1 MRFSSIAVIAV
12 AFAAAC
18 GGGETPAGDTSA
30 AASSAAPATTAS
42 AASGSDCVAG
52 TYTQPSPSFSP
63 KFVFN
68 ADGTG
73 EETQAESQGGQT
85 RKFTWKTK
93 DANQLTITFP
103 AEGSQRENS
112 TDWAYN
118 CEGKTFANM
127 YKKQ

>member
-1 MRFSSIAVIAV
+1 MKLSSIAAIVLVSAM
-12 AFAAAC
+12 ACARGDSGATDTTAASTATA
-18 GGGETPAGDTSA
+18 TPTTSA
-30 AASSAAPATTAS
+30 
-42 AASGSDCVAG
+42 SGDGCVAG

-73 EETQAESQGGQT
+73 EETQAASQGGKT
-85 RKFTWKTK
+85 RAFNWKTK
-93 DANQLTITFP
+93 SASDLTITFP
-103 AEGSQRENS
+103 AEGDQAASS

-118 CEGKTFANM
+118 CQNGTFANM